1 MPSLPGGVEGDL
13 HAEGRFAH
21 RGPRA
26 DHRQIAR
33 LQTEDQAVKIRNSGQ
48 NACHFAA
55 GPPFHIV
62 VYAAGQLV
70 HAHDAPGRRV
80 QTAQSGTQRVGA
92 GVHVLALGQPPAKVA
107 GHGIGAPGP
116 EKAPGPGDVVPRARP
131 RYRKPHAP
139 DQVFRHVRLARVAQ
153 GALHAQ
159 RLDGL
164 APLLKPPHAR

>member
-1 MPSLPGGVEGDL
+1 MPKADLPT
-13 HAEGRFAH
+13 AGRAPIT
-21 RGPRA
+21 G
-26 DHRQIAR
+26 QIAR
-33 LQTEDQAVKIRNSGQ
+33 LQAEDQPVKIRNSGQ
-48 NACHFAA
+48 NPVISQRDRRSTSSYTPLASSSMRTMR
-55 GPPFHIV
+55 
-62 VYAAGQLV
+62 
-70 HAHDAPGRRV
+70 PGWRV

-116 EKAPGPGDVVPRARP
+116 EKAPEPGDVVPRARP
-131 RYRKPHAP
+131 RYRKAHAP
-139 DQVFRHVRLARVAQ
+139 DQVFRHVRLACVAQ